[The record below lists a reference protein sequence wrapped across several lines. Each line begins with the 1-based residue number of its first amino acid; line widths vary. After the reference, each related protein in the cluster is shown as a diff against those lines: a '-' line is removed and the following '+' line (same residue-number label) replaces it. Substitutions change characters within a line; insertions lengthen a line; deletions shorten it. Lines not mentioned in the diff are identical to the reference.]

1 MNKTYRHSQ
10 ILKLIRSS
18 PVHTQEDLAKALR
31 GIGIPA
37 TQVTL
42 SRDIREL
49 GLIKTAEGY
58 RQGAPETATAG
69 PDVEALVGEFV
80 QDIRLAQNLLVLR
93 TPPGH
98 ANAVAV
104 ALDKADWPEITGTV
118 AGDDTILV
126 IAPDAQVA
134 EKLRDRFL
142 SFLR

>member
-1 MNKTYRHSQ
+1 
-10 ILKLIRSS
+10 LIRSHRL
-18 PVHTQEDLAKALR
+18 HTQEDLAKALR

-58 RQGAPETATAG
+58 TSAAEAAAPGDDVG
-69 PDVEALVGEFV
+69 PLVAEFV

-93 TPPGH
+93 TGPGR

-104 ALDKADWPEITGTV
+104 ALDRANWPEITGTV
-118 AGDDTILV
+118 AGDDTILI
-126 IAPDAQVA
+126 IAPDTATA
-134 EKLRDRFL
+134 ENLRARFL
-142 SFLR
+142 EFLQ

>member
-1 MNKTYRHSQ
+1 MNKNYRQSQ

-18 PVHTQEDLAKALR
+18 RLHTQEDLAKALR

-42 SRDIREL
+42 SRDIRDL
-49 GLIKTAEGY
+49 GLVKTADGY
-58 RQGAPETATAG
+58 TQGIPEASSNG
-69 PDVEALVGEFV
+69 PEVAALVAEFV
-80 QDIRLAQNLLVLR
+80 EDIRLAQNLLVLR

-98 ANAVAV
+98 ANSVAV

-118 AGDDTILV
+118 AGDDTVLI

-134 EKLRDRFL
+134 GQLRERFL
-142 SFLR
+142 SFLA

>member
-1 MNKTYRHSQ
+1 MNKTYRQSQ
-10 ILKLIRSS
+10 ILKLIRSTR
-18 PVHTQEDLAKALR
+18 VHTQEDLAKALR

-58 RQGAPETATAG
+58 TQGIPESASTA
-69 PDVEALVGEFV
+69 PDVEGLVAEFV

-98 ANAVAV
+98 ANSVAV
-104 ALDKADWPEITGTV
+104 ALDRADWPEITGTV

-126 IAPDAQVA
+126 IAPDAETA
-134 EKLRDRFL
+134 ERLRERFL
-142 SFLR
+142 SYLR